1 MAKEKTAK
9 LPTAETHAPDVQTLM
24 EQLSTVSGQNKMLKE
39 RLNQAVEQIKYLQ
52 EAEVHK
58 RLEWLW
64 RVISF
69 ENGYEM
75 FGNEFY
81 DKCLEEF
88 QTILN
93 PGIHEEEPAAEK

>member
-1 MAKEKTAK
+1 MAKEKTVK

-69 ENGYEM
+69 ENGCDM

-81 DKCLEEF
+81 NKCLEEF

>member
-1 MAKEKTAK
+1 MAKEKTVK
-9 LPTAETHAPDVQTLM
+9 LPTAETHASDVQTLM

-75 FGNEFY
+75 LGNEFY

>member
-1 MAKEKTAK
+1 MAKEKTVKMPA
-9 LPTAETHAPDVQTLM
+9 AETHAPDVQTLM
-24 EQLSTVSGQNKMLKE
+24 EQLSSLSGQNKMLKE

-64 RVISF
+64 RVLSF

-75 FGNEFY
+75 FGSEFY
-81 DKCLEEF
+81 NKCLEEF